1 MTKYASRLSVD
12 LKYESVKKRI
22 MNYRS
27 KDQRWLDKEIIMDD
41 QNQIQNPNN
50 ENSMLMSN

>member
-1 MTKYASRLSVD
+1 MTKYASRLCVD

-27 KDQRWLDKEIIMDD
+27 RDQRWLVKEIIMDD

-50 ENSMLMSN
+50 ENSMLMSK

>member
-1 MTKYASRLSVD
+1 
-12 LKYESVKKRI
+12 

-27 KDQRWLDKEIIMDD
+27 RDQRWLVKEIIMDD

-50 ENSMLMSN
+50 ENSMLMSK